1 MIESFH
7 ERYFERLSDAAPD
20 GGEKRHRIGK
30 ATVVLAL
37 FMFALVVGGA
47 IWVGPNLVRDFII
60 QADPVE
66 VPEADI
72 RNGECSTYRGFMESC
87 GADISYEIKGKH
99 FEASLHY
106 LFLDPSN
113 GDYQVSVVRSASHPS
128 MATLSLGLD
137 MLWNRAIV
145 AAAIGAGFLAL
156 GLGLLNKAR
165 RDSRF
170 ARTLRVPVQLVPV
183 PATVAIARK
192 LFFGLMGTTYTVK
205 YTLDGKKYQDAHS
218 GFKRGER
225 PFVLGMN
232 GKKSVLL
239 GAVPRQGGMM
249 ILLDAALERVE
260 FTTAERQA
268 LGAAVNA
275 A

>member
-1 MIESFH
+1 M
-7 ERYFERLSDAAPD
+7 SDISNAFPTRPLLVAKS
-20 GGEKRHRIGK
+20 GIGSAK
-30 ATVVLAL
+30 ANVVLAL
-37 FMFALVVGGA
+37 IMFAVLIAAA

-72 RNGECSTYRGFMESC
+72 RNGECSSYRGFVESC
-87 GADISYEIKGKH
+87 GADISYDVKGKH
-99 FEASLHY
+99 VEASLQY
-106 LFLDPSN
+106 LFIDPSN
-113 GDYQVSVVRSASHPS
+113 SDYQVSVIRSASHPS

-145 AAAIGAGFLAL
+145 AGAIGAGLLAL
-156 GLGLLNKAR
+156 GLALLTKASR
-165 RDSRF
+165 ESRF
-170 ARTLRVPVQLVPV
+170 QRTLREPVQLVPV

-225 PFVLGMN
+225 PFVLGMD
-232 GKKSVLL
+232 GKKTVLL
-239 GAVPRQGGMM
+239 GAVPRQGGML
-249 ILLDAALERVE
+249 ILLDAALERIE
-260 FTTAERQA
+260 FSEAERQA
-268 LGAAVNA
+268 IGAAVA